1 MAIRRIFAVFAYVAI
16 FKSNKKTKLFI
27 LFSLQLFE
35 PIHGRVLERRMK
47 NLVFFCLEYQH
58 MQQQENPPYSLHKT
72 TALNIQIHCRLH
84 QQALRSCITG
94 MNPAKQL
101 NNPEDHA
108 P

>member
-35 PIHGRVLERRMK
+35 PILGRVLERRMK

-58 MQQQENPPYSLHKT
+58 MQQQENPPYSHTMKPKAVKLSEHMT
-72 TALNIQIHCRLH
+72 LISGWL
-84 QQALRSCITG
+84 
-94 MNPAKQL
+94 
-101 NNPEDHA
+101 
-108 P
+108 